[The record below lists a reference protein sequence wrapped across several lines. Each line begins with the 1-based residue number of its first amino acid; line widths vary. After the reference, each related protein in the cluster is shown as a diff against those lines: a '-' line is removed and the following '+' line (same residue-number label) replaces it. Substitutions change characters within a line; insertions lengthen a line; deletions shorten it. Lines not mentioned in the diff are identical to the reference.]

1 MNKLHSQT
9 VWGLGLLAASIV
21 SVMVPSTPLGT
32 DVWKIIPFY
41 LFILS
46 SLSAPFVLKKAK
58 KTGDKIA
65 GYAFYLSWIPF
76 LMCLFFLITIGIYR

>member
-1 MNKLHSQT
+1 MRQLKNYSLF
-9 VWGLGLLAASIV
+9 GLGLLATSIV

-41 LFILS
+41 VFVTS
-46 SLSAPFVLKKAK
+46 SLSAPFVLNKAK
-58 KTGDKIA
+58 KTGEKIA

-76 LMCLFFLITIGIYR
+76 GLCLFLILSIALI